1 MRIARA
7 WPVALL
13 AAFLAHNLEEAL
25 TYPLY
30 REDVQDFVRANLAA
44 GFTAPSP
51 ASFYLALIV
60 VSGLATAA
68 MGLAVV
74 CPAKPISPLLV
85 RGMAWIMLANVF
97 LPHLPAAIL
106 LGGYVPGLVTALAI
120 NLPLALVALLATR
133 ENRQPAA
140 FGKRSAE

>member
-13 AAFLAHNLEEAL
+13 AAFLVHNLEEAL

-44 GFTAPSP
+44 GFTAPSS
-51 ASFYLALIV
+51 AGFHLALIV
-60 VSGLATAA
+60 VSGLAIVA
-68 MGLAVV
+68 MGLAVI
-74 CPAKPISPLLV
+74 CPAKPISTLLV
-85 RGMAWIMLANVF
+85 RGLSWIMLGNVF

-120 NLPLALVALLATR
+120 NLPLALTALLATR
-133 ENRQPAA
+133 GKRQPAA
-140 FGKRSAE
+140 LFKRPAE